1 MINNRMI
8 ALMHT
13 LKMELMRVNNGGRL
27 MKSYGIFIITIGLA
41 LILVRPAW
49 AYDAN
54 STVNFNITGKIE
66 EPVCEVSVKPSSAIA
81 LGTVLYQQLIDKP
94 GASGDDKAV
103 SIAFD
108 NCSTGTASVTLT
120 FSGNSFNST
129 YSSIYENELIDG
141 AKGVGLQLLSA
152 VDQKTLGPNDSYTYV
167 FNEGAEHVFN
177 MIGRMYTPT
186 GRVTVGSVAFTV
198 TFNVA
203 YK

>member
-1 MINNRMI
+1 MMNNGVI
-8 ALMHT
+8 ALMHK
-13 LKMELMRVNNGGRL
+13 LRMEAIRVNNGGPL
-27 MKSYGIFIITIGLA
+27 TKSLGLLIIGIGLA
-41 LILVRPAW
+41 SISIKPAW

-66 EPVCEVSVKPSSAIA
+66 EPVCEVSVKPSSAIN
-81 LGTVLYQQLIDKP
+81 LGTVLYQQLINQP
-94 GASGDDKAV
+94 GASGDEKAV

-129 YSSIYENELIDG
+129 YPSIYENELIEG

-152 VDQKTLGPNDSYTYV
+152 VDQKSLGPNDSYTYV
-167 FNEGAEHVFN
+167 FNEGSDHVFN

-186 GRVTVGSVAFTV
+186 GRVTVGSVAYTV